1 MIRFI
6 LEVLF
11 VLIFLILSIPFIIIL
26 WLLGFIWPHFRANVS
41 QIIVGNAFK
50 IVWWIS
56 GSKLTIKGEENIPAD
71 RPVLFVP
78 NHRSIFDI
86 VIGYSR
92 IKKQIGFVSKKE
104 MRKVPIFSS
113 WMALMN
119 CQFLDRKDVRKGLKV
134 ILKCVDLIKDGV
146 SIVIFPE
153 GTRNKGDE
161 PLQTFHD
168 GSFKIAEKTGCVI
181 VPMVLNN
188 TDAVFEKQ
196 FPKIKPR
203 NVMVEYLPP
212 IDVSTLSREEKKQIS
227 STVFNMIKETY
238 IKNDEAINQ

>member
-6 LEVLF
+6 LEVTF
-11 VLIFLILSIPFIIIL
+11 VILFLIISIPFIIVL
-26 WLLGFIWPHFRANVS
+26 WLLGFIWPHFRARVS
-41 QIIVGNAFK
+41 QVIVGTAFK
-50 IVWWIS
+50 IVILIS
-56 GSKLTIKGEENIPAD
+56 GMKLTVKGEENIPSD
-71 RPVLFVP
+71 RPVLFIP

-86 VIGYSR
+86 VIGYSQ

-119 CQFLDRKDVRKGLKV
+119 CQFLDRKDIRAGLKV
-134 ILKCVDLIKDGV
+134 ILKCVDLINDGV

-161 PLQTFHD
+161 PLIKFHD
-168 GSFKIAEKTGCVI
+168 GSFKIAEKSGCTI

-188 TDAVFEKQ
+188 TDAVFENQ
-196 FPKIKPR
+196 FPRIIPR
-203 NVMVEYLPP
+203 KVTLEFLPP
-212 IDVSTLSREEKKQIS
+212 IDVGALSKEEKKQIS
-227 STVFNMIKETY
+227 STVYNMISETY
-238 IKNDEAINQ
+238 VKNREALN